1 LDKQESRLVISQV
14 KSGFTFIELIFAIV
28 IIGISILSL
37 PMIVQ
42 ETSKGIEKNL
52 VQEAILLA
60 SADTIRAMS
69 GMWDENSKPADNK
82 NLDFE
87 YVVFTSDAEVTL
99 ADKNTSR
106 LGNIKIF
113 YQPDNTLRPSLII
126 DGSDD
131 VDDYAVSNI
140 DAVDDTGSAENFKD
154 QYKKTISVVG
164 NASFGTLVNNPNLK
178 RITIQYHSSNA
189 ENLVQLH
196 MYVANTG
203 SAASAN
209 RTLP

>member
-1 LDKQESRLVISQV
+1 MVISQV